1 MGLSFDSDALA
12 SIPQRDAPRLKAK
25 IDWLWTNRHVVN
37 HFPLSENLSGLY
49 KRRLGQYRIIY
60 SFEANPD
67 DMVIH
72 RVGLRNDIYQIPL

>member
-1 MGLSFDSDALA
+1 MGLSFDSDALT

-25 IDWLWTNRHVVN
+25 IDWLWANPVVVN
-37 HFPLSENLSGLY
+37 HFPLSENLSGFY
-49 KRRLGQYRIIY
+49 IRRVGQYRIIY

-72 RVGLRNDIYQIPL
+72 RVGLRDDIYQTPL